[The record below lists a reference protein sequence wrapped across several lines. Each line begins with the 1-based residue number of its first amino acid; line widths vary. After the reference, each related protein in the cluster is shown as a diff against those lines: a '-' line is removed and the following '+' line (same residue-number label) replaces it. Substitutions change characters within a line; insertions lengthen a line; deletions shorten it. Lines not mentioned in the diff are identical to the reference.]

1 MGCKQMGAVT
11 YPNPRVAD
19 FVMNS
24 MVPVQVLSDSPLAEK
39 FKVKWTPTIVV
50 LDYYGNEH
58 HRTVGFF
65 PPEEFIP
72 SLILGIAK
80 IDFDTDQFNDAI
92 INLDR
97 LLAEH
102 PSSRSAPEAIYIR
115 GVSRYKSSH
124 DPAPLKETYERLK
137 ADYPASEWTQRA
149 EPYSLL

>member
-1 MGCKQMGAVT
+1 MGAVT
-11 YPNPRVAD
+11 YPDTNVAD
-19 FVMNS
+19 FVMS
-24 MVPVQVLSDSPLAEK
+24 RMVPIQVLADSPLADE

-72 SLILGIAK
+72 SLILGMGK

-92 INLDR
+92 IHFDR
-97 LLAEH
+97 LLADY
-102 PSSRSAPEAIYIR
+102 PKSGAAPEAIYLR

-124 DPAPLKETYERLK
+124 NPAPLKEAYEKLK
-137 ADYPASEWTQRA
+137 AEYPASEWTQRA
-149 EPYSLL
+149 QPYSLL